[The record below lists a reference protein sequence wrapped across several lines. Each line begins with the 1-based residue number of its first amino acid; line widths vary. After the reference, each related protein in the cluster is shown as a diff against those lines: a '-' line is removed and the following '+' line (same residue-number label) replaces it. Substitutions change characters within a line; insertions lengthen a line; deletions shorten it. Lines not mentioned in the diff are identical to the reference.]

1 MKVYVVLD
9 GVAWEGADV
18 DSVHDNRERAE
29 ARRRWIDASRSHES
43 YYTEINEFEI
53 NKMPEPPL
61 DK

>member
-9 GVAWEGADV
+9 GVAWEGAEV

-29 ARRRWIDASRSHES
+29 ARARWIDARNNESRC
-43 YYTEINEFEI
+43 YYTQVLEFEI
-53 NKMPEPPL
+53 NKMPEPL